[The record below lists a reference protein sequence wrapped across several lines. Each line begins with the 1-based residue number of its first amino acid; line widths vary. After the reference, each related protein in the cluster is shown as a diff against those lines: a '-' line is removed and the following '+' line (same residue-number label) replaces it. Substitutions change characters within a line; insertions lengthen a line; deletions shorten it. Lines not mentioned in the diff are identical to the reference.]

1 MEIVPQDIPLDIIY
15 EDSDLLIVNKA
26 AGMVVHP
33 GHGNYDG
40 TLVNAL
46 AHHLG
51 VVLRRRMMSGEDF
64 WCIVLTKIPAG
75 CC

>member
-1 MEIVPQDIPLDIIY
+1 
-15 EDSDLLIVNKA
+15 
-26 AGMVVHP
+26 MVVHP

-51 VVLRRRMMSGEDF
+51 VVLFGGE
-64 WCIVLTKIPAG
+64 
-75 CC
+75 